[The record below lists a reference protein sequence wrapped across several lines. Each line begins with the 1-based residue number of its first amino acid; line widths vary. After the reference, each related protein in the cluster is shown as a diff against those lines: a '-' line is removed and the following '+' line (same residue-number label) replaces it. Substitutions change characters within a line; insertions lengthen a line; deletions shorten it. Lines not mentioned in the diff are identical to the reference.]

1 MATLQSEVEK
11 AFYLYDSG
19 QSLELYRD
27 VDGNVQVGIQGA
39 IEEFAQPRTRSEMA
53 QSPEVMAIDPMMGAS
68 GRPDPAYLEARAS
81 LPMEKQKEM
90 FEREAF
96 QAIGAPLGF
105 TTAVLLTLPDLI
117 SIPPLVAAGMITAE
131 EGKKFENVL
140 NMLKYVP
147 SAQVGEFLKDQGKNL
162 GFSDEQVEAFGE
174 GYLGGELSS
183 IVVNAVPGARQL
195 VKGAKWLKD
204 SAADYAAGAPARVAE
219 RGTGTVL
226 RSGIDPT
233 EPVDDAI
240 VGVQKLLGKG
250 QDDAFYVSV
259 RESDEAKTVAQT
271 QVKSI
276 AEAKGN
282 ARPKVDDVADYFDNQ
297 HQQIYGRKLNPD
309 DDADFSLAVTDTAN
323 EIRYQLG
330 QGTSG
335 KGWYDNDVRQAF
347 ENLSRIPGLER
358 LADDESLRVL
368 WTALAAPTSIG
379 QKVDPNNTK
388 AATAA
393 LLGYLRTGVIP
404 INPPAPGAVTE
415 GITKAGWGAK
425 QKSVAAGMK
434 VIKYLVETKGVDGF
448 ADWWL
453 SPHTLKEL
461 TDIRKAAGLSGAPSG
476 VAGGKDSL
484 HLGSMVLGDKTGKY
498 SLNLNGY
505 QATTKDSWFSRS
517 YNRHFGN
524 MRNPDGSL
532 AEAPRNLP
540 ERARME
546 EFVSKV
552 IDEVEG
558 GDLSEQDT
566 QAILWFF
573 EQNLYTDLGV
583 PSRPGSFG
591 AASEK
596 LENELRSGVRGSDEA
611 QAGAKQASEGLT
623 DFRGVGAKQR
633 TVRSGRRDG
642 LPGTGDSQDLGA
654 TSGPYTRASAEGDE
668 GDGLLVLNPDPVSQ
682 RQYEAAGLSVPAI
695 KEVPSADAAKYNQQM
710 TEAMSG
716 RADAAQVEIKSAEEL
731 SGARLF
737 RTESGSGFAI
747 KPDGD
752 IVAVFASKSEPSG
765 GGYSMLQAA
774 VAAGGKKLDA
784 FDTYLPAIYET
795 AGFRPVAR
803 VRWNDEYAPP
813 NWNKADF
820 ADFNNGEP
828 DVILFVHD
836 PNYFGGK
843 VDVPSFD
850 DFDEAAKIQDAELQK
865 LSSQVNPMPGGD
877 Q

>member
-1 MATLQSEVEK
+1 MAQQDLEAALRRQGDFAGRQSYIGYDRNFNVVQSGYPPQSQRSPIVDPKDEAVIEGILDVQDPTQQQAEQ
-11 AFYLYDSG
+11 AFAEG
-19 QSLELYRD
+19 IERQEELELVRL
-27 VDGNVQVGIQGA
+27 GSGLVGLPISVALAG
-39 IEEFAQPRTRSEMA
+39 
-53 QSPEVMAIDPMMGAS
+53 ID
-68 GRPDPAYLEARAS
+68 LVS
-81 LPMEKQKEM
+81 LP
-90 FEREAF
+90 
-96 QAIGAPLGF
+96 IL
-105 TTAVLLTLPDLI
+105 
-117 SIPPLVAAGMITAE
+117 AARGVINAE
-131 EGKKFENVL
+131 EGKMLESLLKEAENI
-140 NMLKYVP
+140 P
-147 SAQVGEFLKDQGKNL
+147 SAQVGSKLKGMVADMGYSQETV
-162 GFSDEQVEAFGE
+162 DAFGE
-174 GYLGGELSS
+174 GYLAGELLAITSS
-183 IVVNAVPGARQL
+183 ALPGL
-195 VKGAKWLKD
+195 KLLGKGATRIKEGITN
-204 SAADYAAGAPARVAE
+204 YAAGAEGRIAE
-219 RGTGTVL
+219 RGAGTVL
-226 RSGIDPT
+226 RSGFDPT

-240 VGVQKLLGKG
+240 VGVQKLLGKTE
-250 QDDAFYVSV
+250 DDAFYVGV
-259 RESDEAKTVAQT
+259 RESDEVKAAAQT
-271 QVKSI
+271 EVKSI
-276 AEAKGN
+276 AETKGN

-297 HQQIYGRKLNPD
+297 HQQIYGRKLNPED
-309 DDADFSLAVTDTAN
+309 DSDFSLAVTDTAN

-335 KGWYDNDVRQAF
+335 KGWYDNDVRQTF

-388 AATAA
+388 ASTAA
-393 LLGYLRTGVIP
+393 LLGYLRTGVVP
-404 INPPAPGAVTE
+404 VNPPAPGAVTE

-461 TDIRKAAGLSGAPSG
+461 TDIRKAAGLSGGPAG
-476 VAGGKDSL
+476 VGGGKDSL

-552 IDEVEG
+552 IDELDE

-596 LENELRSGVRGSDEA
+596 LENELRSGVRGSDEVE
-611 QAGAKQASEGLT
+611 AGAKQESEGLT

-642 LPGTGDSQDLGA
+642 LTGTGDSQDLGA
-654 TSGPYTRASAEGDE
+654 TSGPYTRASAEGNE
-668 GDGLLVLNPDPVSQ
+668 GDGLLVLNPDPASQ
-682 RQYEAAGLSVPAI
+682 RKYEATGLSVPAI
-695 KEVPSADAAKYNQQM
+695 KEVPKTDATSYNQDM
-710 TEAMSG
+710 TAAMAG
-716 RADAAQVEIKSAEEL
+716 RSDAAQVEIKTPDEL
-731 SGARLF
+731 SEARLF

-774 VAAGGKKLDA
+774 VQAGGRKLDA

-803 VRWNDEYAPP
+803 VRWNDEFAPP
-813 NWNKADF
+813 NWNKSDF

-828 DVILFVHD
+828 DVILFVYD

-843 VDVPSFD
+843 VDIPSFD
-850 DFDEAAKIQDAELQK
+850 DYDEAAKIQDAEVQK
-865 LSSQVNPMPGGD
+865 VKPQVDQALGGG

>member
-1 MATLQSEVEK
+1 MSSFDGFWDTVTGMANGRDDLMLGPDGQIARKKEHDAAMMPTTDESVTDEAVVEGIMGVQDPMQEQAEQ
-11 AFYLYDSG
+11 AFAEG
-19 QSLELYRD
+19 IEKQEELELVRL
-27 VDGNVQVGIQGA
+27 GSGLIGLPISAALAGA
-39 IEEFAQPRTRSEMA
+39 DL
-53 QSPEVMAIDPMMGAS
+53 V
-68 GRPDPAYLEARAS
+68 S
-81 LPMEKQKEM
+81 LP
-90 FEREAF
+90 
-96 QAIGAPLGF
+96 I
-105 TTAVLLTLPDLI
+105 
-117 SIPPLVAAGMITAE
+117 LVAKGVITAE
-131 EGKKFENVL
+131 EGKIAENLFKQFENV
-140 NMLKYVP
+140 P
-147 SAQVGEFLKDQGKNL
+147 SAYVGARLKDVVADMGYSQETV
-162 GFSDEQVEAFGE
+162 DAFGE
-174 GYLGGELSS
+174 GYLAGELLAVTSS
-183 IVVNAVPGARQL
+183 ALPGL
-195 VKGAKWLKD
+195 KLLGKGVSKVQEGITN
-204 SAADYAAGAPARVAE
+204 YVAGAEGRIAE
-219 RGTGTVL
+219 RGAGTVL
-226 RSGIDPT
+226 RSGFDPA
-233 EPVDDAI
+233 EPVDEAI
-240 VGVQKLLGKG
+240 VGVQKLLGKTE
-250 QDDAFYVSV
+250 DDAFYVGV
-259 RESDEAKTVAQT
+259 RESDEVKTAAQT
-271 QVKSI
+271 EVKSI
-276 AEAKGN
+276 AETKGN
-282 ARPKVDDVADYFDNQ
+282 LRPKVDDVADYFNNQ
-297 HQQIYGRKLNPD
+297 HQQIYGRKLNPQ
-309 DDADFSLAVTDTAN
+309 DDADFSLAVTDTAK

-335 KGWYDNDVRQAF
+335 KGWYDNDVRQTF
-347 ENLSRIPGLER
+347 ENLSNIPGLER
-358 LADDESLRVL
+358 LSDDESLRVL

-379 QKVDPNNTK
+379 QKVDPGNTK

-393 LLGYLRTGVIP
+393 LLGYLKTGVVP
-404 INPPAPGAVTE
+404 VNPPAPGAVTE
-415 GITKAGWGAK
+415 GIKGAGWGAK

-461 TDIRKAAGLSGAPSG
+461 TDIRKAAGLSGGPSG
-476 VAGGKDSL
+476 VGGGKDSL
-484 HLGSMVLGDKTGKY
+484 HLGSMILGDKTGKY

-517 YNRHFGN
+517 YNRHFGS
-524 MRNPDGSL
+524 MKNPDGSL
-532 AEAPRNLP
+532 AEAPRNLQ

-552 IDEVEG
+552 IDELEG

-566 QAILWFF
+566 QAVLWFF

-583 PSRPGSFG
+583 PSRPGSFS

-596 LENELRSGVRGSDEA
+596 IQNELRSGVRGSDEVE
-611 QAGAKQASEGLT
+611 AGAEQASEGLT

-633 TVRSGRRDG
+633 TVRSGRR
-642 LPGTGDSQDLGA
+642 PGPAGASDSQNIGA

-668 GDGLLVLNPDPVSQ
+668 GNGLLVLNPDPVSQ

-695 KEVPSADAAKYNQQM
+695 KEVPTTEAAAYNQEM
-710 TEAMSG
+710 TAAMAG
-716 RADAAQVEIKSAEEL
+716 RSDAAQVEIKTPDELAE
-731 SGARLF
+731 ARLF

-752 IVAVFASKSEPSG
+752 IVAVFASKTEPSG

-774 VAAGGKKLDA
+774 VQAGGRKLDA

-836 PNYFGGK
+836 PSYFGGK

-850 DFDEAAKIQDAELQK
+850 DYDEAAKIQDAEVQRIDQA
-865 LSSQVNPMPGGD
+865 SGGN